1 MSQKN
6 PKRKITFIGAGST
19 VFAKNLLGDI
29 LSFPELADSS
39 ICLYDIDRERLATSE
54 RVAHRIGNALGIK
67 AAIESTTDMGQ
78 ALDGAAYAISM
89 IQVGGYQ
96 PCTVTAFE
104 VPKRFGSSSDDRG
117 YFGNRRDHARPADGF
132 PSAGTFS
139 SNGTALPA
147 CRAS

>member
-54 RVAHRIGNALGIK
+54 RVGQRIGNALGIK
-67 AAIESTTDMGQ
+67 VAIESTTAMGQ
-78 ALDGAAYAISM
+78 ALGGPAYAVSM
-89 IQVGGYQ
+89 IQVGGYH
-96 PCTVTAFE
+96 PCTVTDFE
-104 VPKRFGSSSDDRG
+104 VPNPFVLHQTIGG
-117 YFGNRRDHARPADGF
+117 FCGNRRDHARPAD
-132 PSAGTFS
+132 
-139 SNGTALPA
+139 
-147 CRAS
+147 